1 MPGVNPTAVKAKSL
15 SIKAKFAAL
24 VTGATLVSCLA
35 VGLLSY
41 EIGKSGLI
49 DASEIRLETVAGNQ
63 SKQLDAYTLRVEQS
77 ISELSQNAAIA
88 QALETMTTVVPTE
101 KDAIIE
107 AFRREGVSEEERA
120 SFNGE
125 GLRLLYAIRHATIN
139 AAIASVWRNTRVSD
153 IYVID
158 KAGLII
164 YSVTKGKNFLTNVT
178 EPQNSAIKELFDRI
192 EAGKDGVVSTTSFS
206 GGGAAEDAAMIG
218 MPLAVSNWGQLQ
230 RKGAVIMRIAADRI
244 GAVVTPEETGKS
256 IDDAVLLSAEGKRRA
271 GVLSGGAD
279 AAVSESLVALSGA
292 SEAGTVMA
300 KTPAGSIFYAY
311 RPVSVFGQKH
321 LLAIGQQESKVLAAA
336 NDLAFWAT
344 LATLAVLAVM
354 TLVGIFVS
362 ASLTKPL
369 TGLAGLME
377 RLNGGDNNIEIKAVS
392 RGDEIGTMAR
402 ALESFRQGILDK
414 QRMET
419 ESHRKSEE
427 LDEERA
433 QREMEKA
440 RSAKELEEAVGALAT
455 GLANLAAGRLDL
467 RIEKSFVPSLDHL
480 RIDFNNSIA
489 GLDATISS
497 IGESANAIR
506 SGSGELKSASE
517 DLSRRTE
524 RQAAA
529 LEEAAAALGDMTQAV
544 NVSLSRCD
552 VAVGTTA
559 ETMQDAH
566 KSTAVVKE
574 AIVAMERIE
583 TSSSKIRQIIDVI
596 DQIAFQTN
604 LLALNAGVEAA
615 RAGDAG
621 KGFAVVAQEVR
632 ELAQKSAA
640 AARDITTLIATS
652 AGDVE
657 SGVALVLKT
666 GESLEQ
672 IQKRIQSVNDQIGAI
687 ATASREQSGRLGEI
701 NASVNEL
708 DHVTQQN
715 AAMVEETTA
724 AAFSLASE
732 ADGLTEQ
739 VGQFSVGATRHRDQ
753 RYAA

>member
-24 VTGATLVSCLA
+24 VTGATLVSCLS

-41 EIGKSGLI
+41 EMGKSGLI

-77 ISELSQNAAIA
+77 ISELSQNAAVA

-101 KDAIIE
+101 RDAIIQ

-139 AAIASVWRNTRVSD
+139 ATIASVWRNTRVSD

-158 KAGLII
+158 KTGLII
-164 YSVTKGKNFLTNVT
+164 YTVTKGKNFLTSVT
-178 EPQNSAIKELFDRI
+178 EPQNAAIKDLFDRI
-192 EAGKDGVVSTTSFS
+192 EAGKDGVVSTTGFS
-206 GGGAAEDAAMIG
+206 GGENDSAMIG

-244 GAVVTPEETGKS
+244 GAVVTPEETGKT
-256 IDDAVLLSAEGKRRA
+256 IDDAVLLSADGKRRA

-279 AAVSESLVALSGA
+279 AVVSASLAALSNA
-292 SEAGTVMA
+292 NNAGTVMA
-300 KTPAGSIFYAY
+300 QTPAGNIFYAY

-344 LATLAVLAVM
+344 VATLAVLAIM
-354 TLVGIFVS
+354 TLIGIFVS

-377 RLNGGDNNIEIKAVS
+377 RLNGGENNIEIKAVS

-414 QRMET
+414 QRMEA

-440 RSAKELEEAVGALAT
+440 RSAKELEEAVDALAT

-467 RIEKSFVPSLDHL
+467 RIDKSFVPSLDHL
-480 RIDFNNSIA
+480 RIDFNNSMA
-489 GLDATISS
+489 GLEATISN

-544 NVSLSRCD
+544 NLSLSRCN
-552 VAVGTTA
+552 VAVEATA
-559 ETMQDAH
+559 GTMQDAH

-583 TSSSKIRQIIDVI
+583 TSSAKIRQIIDVI

-615 RAGDAG
+615 RAGEAG

-672 IQKRIQSVNDQIGAI
+672 IQKRIQSVNDQIGEI
-687 ATASREQSGRLGEI
+687 ATASREQSGRLSEI

-724 AAFSLASE
+724 AAFSLSSE

-739 VGQFSVGATRHRDQ
+739 VGQFSVGGPRQRDQ

>member
-1 MPGVNPTAVKAKSL
+1 M

-41 EIGKSGLI
+41 EMGKSGLI
-49 DASEIRLETVAGNQ
+49 DASKIRLETVAGNQ

-101 KDAIIE
+101 KDAIIQ

-158 KAGLII
+158 KTGLII

-192 EAGKDGVVSTTSFS
+192 EAGKDGVVSTTGFS
-206 GGGAAEDAAMIG
+206 HGGADEAALIG

-230 RKGAVIMRIAADRI
+230 RKGAVIMRISADRI

-256 IDDAVLLSAEGKRRA
+256 IDDAVLLSAEGKLRA

-279 AAVSESLVALSGA
+279 AAVSESLTALSGA

-440 RSAKELEEAVGALAT
+440 RSAKELEEAVDALAT

-489 GLDATISS
+489 GLDATISN

-544 NVSLSRCD
+544 NISLSRCD

-566 KSTAVVKE
+566 KSTVVVKE

-615 RAGDAG
+615 RAGEAG

-739 VGQFSVGATRHRDQ
+739 VGQFSVGAIRHREQ

>member
-1 MPGVNPTAVKAKSL
+1 M

-24 VTGATLVSCLA
+24 VTGATLVSCLS

-41 EIGKSGLI
+41 EMGKSGLI
-49 DASEIRLETVAGNQ
+49 DASEIRLETVASNQ

-77 ISELSQNAAIA
+77 ITELSQNAAIA

-101 KDAIIE
+101 KDAIIQ

-158 KAGLII
+158 KNGLII

-178 EPQNSAIKELFDRI
+178 EPQNAAIKDLFQRI
-192 EAGKDGVVSTTSFS
+192 EAGKDGVVSTTGFS
-206 GGGAAEDAAMIG
+206 GGDSDSAMIG

-230 RKGAVIMRIAADRI
+230 RKGAVIMRVAADRI
-244 GAVVTPEETGKS
+244 GAVVTPEETGKT

-279 AAVSESLVALSGA
+279 AAISENLAALSGA
-292 SEAGTVMA
+292 SDPGMVLAQ
-300 KTPAGSIFYAY
+300 TPAGNIFYAY
-311 RPVSVFGQKH
+311 RPVTVFGQKH

-336 NDLAFWAT
+336 NDLAFWAAV
-344 LATLAVLAVM
+344 ATLAVLAIM
-354 TLVGIFVS
+354 TLIGIFVS

-402 ALESFRQGILDK
+402 ALESFRRGILDK
-414 QRMET
+414 QRMEA
-419 ESHRKSEE
+419 ESHRKGEE

-440 RSAKELEEAVGALAT
+440 RSAKELEEAVDALAT
-455 GLANLAAGRLDL
+455 GLANLAAGRLDR

-480 RIDFNNSIA
+480 RVDFNNSMA
-489 GLDATISS
+489 GLEATISN

-529 LEEAAAALGDMTQAV
+529 LEEAAAALGEMTQAV
-544 NVSLSRCD
+544 DLSLSRCN
-552 VAVGTTA
+552 VAVEATA
-559 ETMQDAH
+559 GTMQDAH

-615 RAGDAG
+615 RAGEAG

-672 IQKRIQSVNDQIGAI
+672 IQKRIQSVNDQIGEI
-687 ATASREQSGRLGEI
+687 ATASREQSGRLTEI

-715 AAMVEETTA
+715 AAMVEQTTA
-724 AAFSLASE
+724 SAFSLASE

-739 VGQFSVGATRHRDQ
+739 VGQFSVGAIQHRDQ

>member
-24 VTGATLVSCLA
+24 VTGATLVSCLS

-41 EIGKSGLI
+41 EMGKSGLI

-77 ISELSQNAAIA
+77 ISELSQNAAVA

-101 KDAIIE
+101 RDAIIQ
-107 AFRREGVSEEERA
+107 AFRRESVSEEERA

-158 KAGLII
+158 KTGLII
-164 YSVTKGKNFLTNVT
+164 YTVTKGKNFLTSVT
-178 EPQNSAIKELFDRI
+178 EPQNAAIKDLFDRI
-192 EAGKDGVVSTTSFS
+192 EAGKDGVVSTTGFS
-206 GGGAAEDAAMIG
+206 GGENDSAMIG

-244 GAVVTPEETGKS
+244 GAVVTPEETGKT
-256 IDDAVLLSAEGKRRA
+256 IDDAVLLSADGKRRA

-279 AAVSESLVALSGA
+279 AAVSESLAALSNA
-292 SEAGTVMA
+292 NNAGTVMA
-300 KTPAGSIFYAY
+300 QTPAGNIFYAY

-344 LATLAVLAVM
+344 VATLAVLAIM
-354 TLVGIFVS
+354 TLIGIFVS

-377 RLNGGDNNIEIKAVS
+377 RLNGGENNIEIKAVS

-414 QRMET
+414 QRMEA

-440 RSAKELEEAVGALAT
+440 RSAKELEEAVDALAT

-467 RIEKSFVPSLDHL
+467 RIDKSFVPSLDHL
-480 RIDFNNSIA
+480 RIDFNNSMA
-489 GLDATISS
+489 GLEATISN

-544 NVSLSRCD
+544 NLSLSRCN
-552 VAVGTTA
+552 VAVEATA
-559 ETMQDAH
+559 GTMQDAH

-583 TSSSKIRQIIDVI
+583 TSSAKIRQIIDVI

-615 RAGDAG
+615 RAGEAG

-672 IQKRIQSVNDQIGAI
+672 IQKRIQSVNDQIGEI
-687 ATASREQSGRLGEI
+687 ATASREQSGRLSEI

-724 AAFSLASE
+724 AAFSLSSE

-739 VGQFSVGATRHRDQ
+739 VGQFSVGGLRQRDQ

>member
-1 MPGVNPTAVKAKSL
+1 M

-24 VTGATLVSCLA
+24 VTGATLVSCLS

-41 EIGKSGLI
+41 EMGKSGLI

-77 ISELSQNAAIA
+77 ISELSQNAAVA

-101 KDAIIE
+101 RDAIIQ

-158 KAGLII
+158 KTGLII
-164 YSVTKGKNFLTNVT
+164 YTVTKGKNFLTSVT
-178 EPQNSAIKELFDRI
+178 EPQNAAIKDLFDRI
-192 EAGKDGVVSTTSFS
+192 EAGKDGVVSTTGFT
-206 GGGAAEDAAMIG
+206 GGENDSAMIG

-244 GAVVTPEETGKS
+244 GAVVTPEETGKT
-256 IDDAVLLSAEGKRRA
+256 IDDAVLLSADGKRRA

-279 AAVSESLVALSGA
+279 AAVSESLAALSNA
-292 SEAGTVMA
+292 NNAGTVMA
-300 KTPAGSIFYAY
+300 QTPAGNIFYAY

-344 LATLAVLAVM
+344 VATLAVLAIM
-354 TLVGIFVS
+354 TLIGIFVS

-377 RLNGGDNNIEIKAVS
+377 RLNGGENNIEIKAVS
-392 RGDEIGTMAR
+392 RGDEIGIMAR

-414 QRMET
+414 QRMEA

-440 RSAKELEEAVGALAT
+440 RSAKELEEAVDALAT

-467 RIEKSFVPSLDHL
+467 RIDKSFVPSLDHL
-480 RIDFNNSIA
+480 RIDFNNSMA
-489 GLDATISS
+489 GLEATISN

-544 NVSLSRCD
+544 NLSLSRCN
-552 VAVGTTA
+552 VAVEATA
-559 ETMQDAH
+559 GTMQDAH

-583 TSSSKIRQIIDVI
+583 TSSAKIRQIIDVI

-615 RAGDAG
+615 RAGEAG

-672 IQKRIQSVNDQIGAI
+672 IQKRIQSVNDQIGEI
-687 ATASREQSGRLGEI
+687 ATASREQSGRLSEI

-724 AAFSLASE
+724 AAFSLSSE

-739 VGQFSVGATRHRDQ
+739 VGQFSVGGLRQRDQ

>member
-1 MPGVNPTAVKAKSL
+1 MPGANPTAVKAKSL

-24 VTGATLVSCLA
+24 VTGATLVSCLS

-41 EIGKSGLI
+41 EMGKSGLI

-101 KDAIIE
+101 KEAIIQ
-107 AFRREGVSEEERA
+107 AFRRENVSEEERA
-120 SFNGE
+120 SFSGE

-164 YSVTKGKNFLTNVT
+164 YSVTKGKNFLTNVS
-178 EPQNSAIKELFDRI
+178 EPQNSTIKELFDRI
-192 EAGKDGVVSTTSFS
+192 EAGKDGVVSTTGF
-206 GGGAAEDAAMIG
+206 GVGGANDSALVG

-230 RKGAVIMRIAADRI
+230 RKGAVIMRISPDRI

-256 IDDAVLLSAEGKRRA
+256 IDDAVLLSAEGKLRA
-271 GVLSGGAD
+271 GVLSAGAD
-279 AAVSESLVALSGA
+279 AAVSESLVALSNT

-300 KTPAGSIFYAY
+300 QTPAGNIFYAY

-377 RLNGGDNNIEIKAVS
+377 RLNGGENDIEIKAVS

-414 QRMET
+414 QHMEA

-440 RSAKELEEAVGALAT
+440 RSARELEEAVDALAT

-544 NVSLSRCD
+544 NVSLSRCN
-552 VAVGTTA
+552 VAVEATA
-559 ETMQDAH
+559 GTMQDAH

-583 TSSSKIRQIIDVI
+583 TSSAKIRQIIDVI

-615 RAGDAG
+615 RAGEAG

-672 IQKRIQSVNDQIGAI
+672 IQKRIQSVNDQIGEI
-687 ATASREQSGRLGEI
+687 ATASREQSGRLSEI

-724 AAFSLASE
+724 AAFSLANE

-739 VGQFSVGATRHRDQ
+739 VGQFSVGATRQRDQ

>member
-24 VTGATLVSCLA
+24 VTGATLVSCLS

-41 EIGKSGLI
+41 EMGKSGLI

-77 ISELSQNAAIA
+77 ISELSQNAAVA

-101 KDAIIE
+101 RDAIIQ

-158 KAGLII
+158 KTGLII
-164 YSVTKGKNFLTNVT
+164 YTVTKGKNFLTSVT
-178 EPQNSAIKELFDRI
+178 EPQNAAIKELFDRI
-192 EAGKDGVVSTTSFS
+192 EAGKDGVVSTTGFS
-206 GGGAAEDAAMIG
+206 GGENDSAMIG

-244 GAVVTPEETGKS
+244 GAVVTPEETGKT
-256 IDDAVLLSAEGKRRA
+256 IDDAVLLSADGKRRA

-279 AAVSESLVALSGA
+279 AAVSQSLAALSNA
-292 SEAGTVMA
+292 TEAGTVMA
-300 KTPAGSIFYAY
+300 QTPAGNIFYAY

-344 LATLAVLAVM
+344 VATLAVLAIM
-354 TLVGIFVS
+354 TLIGIFVS

-377 RLNGGDNNIEIKAVS
+377 RLNGGENNIEIKAVS
-392 RGDEIGTMAR
+392 RGDEIGIMAR

-414 QRMET
+414 QRMEA

-440 RSAKELEEAVGALAT
+440 RSAKELEEAVDALAT

-467 RIEKSFVPSLDHL
+467 RIDKSFVPSLDHL
-480 RIDFNNSIA
+480 RIDFNNSMA
-489 GLDATISS
+489 GLEATISN

-544 NVSLSRCD
+544 NLSLSRCN
-552 VAVGTTA
+552 VAVEATA
-559 ETMQDAH
+559 GTMQDAH

-583 TSSSKIRQIIDVI
+583 TSSAKIRQIIDVI

-615 RAGDAG
+615 RAGEAG

-672 IQKRIQSVNDQIGAI
+672 IQKRIQSVNDQIGEI
-687 ATASREQSGRLGEI
+687 ATASREQSGRLSEI

-724 AAFSLASE
+724 AAFSLSSE

-739 VGQFSVGATRHRDQ
+739 VGQFSVGGPRQRDQ

>member
-24 VTGATLVSCLA
+24 VTGATLVSCLS

-41 EIGKSGLI
+41 EMGKSGLI
-49 DASEIRLETVAGNQ
+49 DASKIRLETVAGNQ

-77 ISELSQNAAIA
+77 ISELSQNAAVA

-101 KDAIIE
+101 RDAIIQ

-158 KAGLII
+158 KTGLII
-164 YSVTKGKNFLTNVT
+164 YTVTKGKNFLTSVT
-178 EPQNSAIKELFDRI
+178 EPQNAAIKELFDRI
-192 EAGKDGVVSTTSFS
+192 EAGKDGVVSTTGFS
-206 GGGAAEDAAMIG
+206 GGENDSAMIG

-244 GAVVTPEETGKS
+244 GAVVTPEETGKT
-256 IDDAVLLSAEGKRRA
+256 IDDAVLLSADGKRRA

-279 AAVSESLVALSGA
+279 AAVSQSLAALSNA
-292 SEAGTVMA
+292 NDAGTVMA
-300 KTPAGSIFYAY
+300 QTPAGNIFYAY

-344 LATLAVLAVM
+344 VATLAVLAIM
-354 TLVGIFVS
+354 TLIGIFVS

-377 RLNGGDNNIEIKAVS
+377 RLNGGENNIEIKAVS
-392 RGDEIGTMAR
+392 RGDEIGIMAR

-414 QRMET
+414 QRMEA

-440 RSAKELEEAVGALAT
+440 RSAKELEEAVDALAT

-467 RIEKSFVPSLDHL
+467 RIDKSFVPSLDHL
-480 RIDFNNSIA
+480 RIDFNNSMA
-489 GLDATISS
+489 GLEATISN

-544 NVSLSRCD
+544 NLSLSRCN
-552 VAVGTTA
+552 VAVEATA
-559 ETMQDAH
+559 GTMQDAH

-583 TSSSKIRQIIDVI
+583 TSSAKIRQIIDVI

-615 RAGDAG
+615 RAGEAG

-672 IQKRIQSVNDQIGAI
+672 IQKRIQSVNDQIGEI
-687 ATASREQSGRLGEI
+687 ATASREQSGRLSEI

-724 AAFSLASE
+724 AAFSLSSE

-739 VGQFSVGATRHRDQ
+739 VGQFSVGGPRQRDQ

>member
-1 MPGVNPTAVKAKSL
+1 M

-41 EIGKSGLI
+41 EMGKSGLI

-88 QALETMTTVVPTE
+88 QALETMTNVVPTE
-101 KDAIIE
+101 KDAIIQ

-158 KAGLII
+158 KTGLII

-192 EAGKDGVVSTTSFS
+192 EAGKDGVVSNTGFS
-206 GGGAAEDAAMIG
+206 SGNDSAMIG

-230 RKGAVIMRIAADRI
+230 RKGAVIMRISPDRI

-256 IDDAVLLSAEGKRRA
+256 IDDAVLLSAEGKLRA

-279 AAVSESLVALSGA
+279 AAVSESLVALSNT

-300 KTPAGSIFYAY
+300 QTPAGNIFYAY

-344 LATLAVLAVM
+344 LATLAVLAIM
-354 TLVGIFVS
+354 TLIGIFVS

-377 RLNGGDNNIEIKAVS
+377 RLNGGENDIEIKAVS

-414 QRMET
+414 QHMEA

-440 RSAKELEEAVGALAT
+440 RSAQELEEAVDALAT

-544 NVSLSRCD
+544 NVSLSRCN
-552 VAVGTTA
+552 VAVEATA
-559 ETMQDAH
+559 GTMQDAH

-583 TSSSKIRQIIDVI
+583 TSSAKIRQIIDVI

-615 RAGDAG
+615 RAGEAG

-672 IQKRIQSVNDQIGAI
+672 IQKRIQSVNDQIGEI
-687 ATASREQSGRLGEI
+687 ATASREQSGRLSEI

-724 AAFSLASE
+724 AAFSLANE

-739 VGQFSVGATRHRDQ
+739 VGQFSVGEARQRDQ

>member
-1 MPGVNPTAVKAKSL
+1 MPGANPTAVKAKSL

-24 VTGATLVSCLA
+24 VTGATLVSCLS

-41 EIGKSGLI
+41 EVGKSGLI

-88 QALETMTTVVPTE
+88 QALETMTNVVPTE
-101 KDAIIE
+101 KDAIIQ

-139 AAIASVWRNTRVSD
+139 STIASVWRNTRVSD

-158 KAGLII
+158 KTGLII
-164 YSVTKGKNFLTNVT
+164 YTVTKGKNFLTSVT
-178 EPQNSAIKELFDRI
+178 EPQNAAIKELFDRI
-192 EAGKDGVVSTTSFS
+192 EAGKDGVVSTTGFS
-206 GGGAAEDAAMIG
+206 GGENDSAMIG

-244 GAVVTPEETGKS
+244 GAVVTPEETGKT

-279 AAVSESLVALSGA
+279 AAVSESLAALSGT

-300 KTPAGSIFYAY
+300 QTSAGNIFYAY
-311 RPVSVFGQKH
+311 RPVTVFGQKH

-336 NDLAFWAT
+336 NELAFWAT
-344 LATLAVLAVM
+344 LATLAVLAIM
-354 TLVGIFVS
+354 TLIGIFVS

-377 RLNGGDNNIEIKAVS
+377 RLNGGENDIEIKAVS

-414 QRMET
+414 QRMEA
-419 ESHRKSEE
+419 EAHRKGEE

-440 RSAKELEEAVGALAT
+440 RSAKELEEAVDALAT

-480 RIDFNNSIA
+480 RIDFNNSMA
-489 GLDATISS
+489 GLEATISN

-544 NVSLSRCD
+544 NLSLSRCN
-552 VAVGTTA
+552 VAVDATA
-559 ETMQDAH
+559 DTMQDAH

-583 TSSSKIRQIIDVI
+583 TSSAKIRQIIDVI

-615 RAGDAG
+615 RAGEAG

-672 IQKRIQSVNDQIGAI
+672 IQKRIQSVNDQIGEI
-687 ATASREQSGRLGEI
+687 ATASREQSGRLSEI

-724 AAFSLASE
+724 SAFSLASE
-732 ADGLTEQ
+732 ADGLTKQ
-739 VGQFSVGATRHRDQ
+739 VGQFSVGDSRQRDQ

>member
-24 VTGATLVSCLA
+24 VTGATLVSCLS

-41 EIGKSGLI
+41 EMGKSGLI

-77 ISELSQNAAIA
+77 ISELSQNAAVA

-101 KDAIIE
+101 RDAIIQ

-158 KAGLII
+158 KTGLII
-164 YSVTKGKNFLTNVT
+164 YTVTKGKNFLTSVT
-178 EPQNSAIKELFDRI
+178 EPQNAAIKDLFDRI
-192 EAGKDGVVSTTSFS
+192 EAGKDGVVSTTGFT
-206 GGGAAEDAAMIG
+206 GGENDSAMIG

-244 GAVVTPEETGKS
+244 GSVVTPEETGKT
-256 IDDAVLLSAEGKRRA
+256 IDDAVLLSADGKRRA

-279 AAVSESLVALSGA
+279 AAVSESLAALSNA
-292 SEAGTVMA
+292 NNAGTVMA
-300 KTPAGSIFYAY
+300 QTPTGNIFYAY

-344 LATLAVLAVM
+344 VATLAVLAIM
-354 TLVGIFVS
+354 TLIGIFVS

-377 RLNGGDNNIEIKAVS
+377 RLNGGENNIEIKAVS

-414 QRMET
+414 QRMEA

-440 RSAKELEEAVGALAT
+440 RSAKELEEAVEALAT

-467 RIEKSFVPSLDHL
+467 RIDKSFVPSLDHL
-480 RIDFNNSIA
+480 RIDFNNSMA
-489 GLDATISS
+489 GLEATISN

-544 NVSLSRCD
+544 NLSLSRCN
-552 VAVGTTA
+552 VAVEATA
-559 ETMQDAH
+559 GTMQDAH

-583 TSSSKIRQIIDVI
+583 TSSAKIRQIIDVI

-615 RAGDAG
+615 RAGEAG

-672 IQKRIQSVNDQIGAI
+672 IQKRIQSVNDQIGEI
-687 ATASREQSGRLGEI
+687 ATASREQSGRLSEI

-724 AAFSLASE
+724 AAFSLSSE

-739 VGQFSVGATRHRDQ
+739 VGQFSVGGPRQRDQ

>member
-24 VTGATLVSCLA
+24 VTGATLVSCLS

-41 EIGKSGLI
+41 EMGKSGLI

-77 ISELSQNAAIA
+77 ISELSQNAAVA

-101 KDAIIE
+101 RDAIIQ

-158 KAGLII
+158 KTGLII
-164 YSVTKGKNFLTNVT
+164 YTVTKGKNFLTSVT
-178 EPQNSAIKELFDRI
+178 EPQNAAIKDLFDRI
-192 EAGKDGVVSTTSFS
+192 EAGKDGVVSTTGFT
-206 GGGAAEDAAMIG
+206 GGENDSAMIG

-244 GAVVTPEETGKS
+244 GAVVTPEETGKT
-256 IDDAVLLSAEGKRRA
+256 IDDAVLLSADGKRRA

-279 AAVSESLVALSGA
+279 AAVSESLAALSNA
-292 SEAGTVMA
+292 NNAGTVMA
-300 KTPAGSIFYAY
+300 QTPAGNIFYAY

-344 LATLAVLAVM
+344 VATLAVLAIM
-354 TLVGIFVS
+354 TLIGIFVS

-377 RLNGGDNNIEIKAVS
+377 RLNGGENNIEIKAVS

-414 QRMET
+414 QRMEA

-440 RSAKELEEAVGALAT
+440 RSAKELEEAVDALAT

-467 RIEKSFVPSLDHL
+467 RIDKSFVPSLDHL
-480 RIDFNNSIA
+480 RIDFNNSMA
-489 GLDATISS
+489 GLEATISN

-544 NVSLSRCD
+544 NLSLSRCN
-552 VAVGTTA
+552 VAVEATA
-559 ETMQDAH
+559 GTMQDAH

-583 TSSSKIRQIIDVI
+583 TSSAKIRQIIDVI

-615 RAGDAG
+615 RAGEAG

-672 IQKRIQSVNDQIGAI
+672 IQKRIQSVNDQIGEI
-687 ATASREQSGRLGEI
+687 ATASREQSGRLSEI

-724 AAFSLASE
+724 AAFSLSSE

-739 VGQFSVGATRHRDQ
+739 VGQFSVGGARQRDQ

>member
-41 EIGKSGLI
+41 EMGKSGLI

-88 QALETMTTVVPTE
+88 QALETMTNVVPTE
-101 KDAIIE
+101 KDAIIQ

-158 KAGLII
+158 KTGLII

-192 EAGKDGVVSTTSFS
+192 EAGKDGVVSNTGFS
-206 GGGAAEDAAMIG
+206 SSNDSAMIG

-230 RKGAVIMRIAADRI
+230 RKGAVIMRISPDRI

-256 IDDAVLLSAEGKRRA
+256 IDDAVLLSAEGKLRA
-271 GVLSGGAD
+271 GVLSGGTD
-279 AAVSESLVALSGA
+279 AAVSESLVALSNT

-300 KTPAGSIFYAY
+300 QTPAGNIFYAY

-344 LATLAVLAVM
+344 LATLAVLAIM
-354 TLVGIFVS
+354 TLIGIFVS

-377 RLNGGDNNIEIKAVS
+377 RLNGGENDIEIKAVS

-414 QRMET
+414 QHMEA

-440 RSAKELEEAVGALAT
+440 RSAQELEEAVDALAT

-544 NVSLSRCD
+544 NVSLSRCN
-552 VAVGTTA
+552 VAVEATA
-559 ETMQDAH
+559 GTMQDAH

-583 TSSSKIRQIIDVI
+583 TSSAKIRQIIDVI

-615 RAGDAG
+615 RAGEAG

-672 IQKRIQSVNDQIGAI
+672 IQKRIQSVNDQIGEI
-687 ATASREQSGRLGEI
+687 ATASREQSGRLSEI

-724 AAFSLASE
+724 AAFSLANE

-739 VGQFSVGATRHRDQ
+739 VGQFSVGDARQRDQ

>member
-24 VTGATLVSCLA
+24 VTGATLVSCLS

-41 EIGKSGLI
+41 EMGKSGLI

-77 ISELSQNAAIA
+77 ISELSQNAAVA

-101 KDAIIE
+101 RDAIIQ

-158 KAGLII
+158 KTGLII
-164 YSVTKGKNFLTNVT
+164 YTVTKGKNFLTSVT
-178 EPQNSAIKELFDRI
+178 EPQNAAIKDLFDRI
-192 EAGKDGVVSTTSFS
+192 EAGKDGVVSTTGFT
-206 GGGAAEDAAMIG
+206 GGENDSAMIG

-244 GAVVTPEETGKS
+244 GAVVTPEETGKT
-256 IDDAVLLSAEGKRRA
+256 IDDAVLLSADGKRRA

-279 AAVSESLVALSGA
+279 AAVSESLAALSNA
-292 SEAGTVMA
+292 NNAGTVMA
-300 KTPAGSIFYAY
+300 QTPAGNIFYAY

-344 LATLAVLAVM
+344 VATLAVLAIM
-354 TLVGIFVS
+354 TLIGIFVS

-377 RLNGGDNNIEIKAVS
+377 RLNGGENNIEIKAVS
-392 RGDEIGTMAR
+392 RGDEIGIMAR

-414 QRMET
+414 QRMEA

-440 RSAKELEEAVGALAT
+440 RSAKELEEAVDALAT

-467 RIEKSFVPSLDHL
+467 RIDKSFVPSLDHL
-480 RIDFNNSIA
+480 RIDFNNSMA
-489 GLDATISS
+489 GLEATISN

-544 NVSLSRCD
+544 NLSLSRCN
-552 VAVGTTA
+552 VAVEATA
-559 ETMQDAH
+559 GTMQDAH

-583 TSSSKIRQIIDVI
+583 TSSAKIRQIIDVI

-615 RAGDAG
+615 RAGEAG

-672 IQKRIQSVNDQIGAI
+672 IQKRIQSVNDQIGEI
-687 ATASREQSGRLGEI
+687 ATASREQSGRLSEI

-724 AAFSLASE
+724 AAFSLSSE

-739 VGQFSVGATRHRDQ
+739 VGQFSVGGLRQRDQ

>member
-24 VTGATLVSCLA
+24 VTGATLVSCLS

-41 EIGKSGLI
+41 EMGKSGLI

-77 ISELSQNAAIA
+77 ISELSQNAAVA

-101 KDAIIE
+101 RDAIIQ

-139 AAIASVWRNTRVSD
+139 ATIASVWRNTRVSD

-158 KAGLII
+158 KTGLII
-164 YSVTKGKNFLTNVT
+164 YTVTKGKNFLTSVT
-178 EPQNSAIKELFDRI
+178 EPQNAAIKDLFDRI
-192 EAGKDGVVSTTSFS
+192 EAGKDGVVSTTGFS
-206 GGGAAEDAAMIG
+206 GGENDSAMIG

-244 GAVVTPEETGKS
+244 GAVVTPEETGKT
-256 IDDAVLLSAEGKRRA
+256 IDDAVLLSADGKRRA

-279 AAVSESLVALSGA
+279 AAVSASLAALSNA
-292 SEAGTVMA
+292 NNAGTLMA
-300 KTPAGSIFYAY
+300 QTPAGNIFYAY

-344 LATLAVLAVM
+344 VATLAVLAIM
-354 TLVGIFVS
+354 TLIGIFVS

-377 RLNGGDNNIEIKAVS
+377 RLNGGENNIEIKAVS

-414 QRMET
+414 QRMEA

-440 RSAKELEEAVGALAT
+440 RSAKELEEAVDALAT

-467 RIEKSFVPSLDHL
+467 RIDKSFVPSLDHL
-480 RIDFNNSIA
+480 RIDFNNSMA
-489 GLDATISS
+489 GLEATISN

-544 NVSLSRCD
+544 NLSLSRCN
-552 VAVGTTA
+552 VAVEATA
-559 ETMQDAH
+559 GTMQDAH

-583 TSSSKIRQIIDVI
+583 TSSAKIRQIIDVI

-615 RAGDAG
+615 RAGEAG

-672 IQKRIQSVNDQIGAI
+672 IQKRIQSVNDQIGEI
-687 ATASREQSGRLGEI
+687 ATASREQSGRLSEI

-724 AAFSLASE
+724 AAFSLSSE

-739 VGQFSVGATRHRDQ
+739 VGQFSVGGARQRDQ

>member
-24 VTGATLVSCLA
+24 VTGATLVSCLS

-41 EIGKSGLI
+41 EMGKSGLI
-49 DASEIRLETVAGNQ
+49 DASKIRLETVAGNQ

-77 ISELSQNAAIA
+77 ISELSQNAAVA

-101 KDAIIE
+101 RDAIIQ

-139 AAIASVWRNTRVSD
+139 ATIASVWRNTRVSD

-158 KAGLII
+158 KTGLII
-164 YSVTKGKNFLTNVT
+164 YTVTKGKNFLTSVT
-178 EPQNSAIKELFDRI
+178 EPQNAAIKDLFDRI
-192 EAGKDGVVSTTSFS
+192 EAGKDGVVSTTGFS
-206 GGGAAEDAAMIG
+206 GGENDSAMIG

-244 GAVVTPEETGKS
+244 GAVVTPEETGKT
-256 IDDAVLLSAEGKRRA
+256 IDDAVLLSADGKRRA
-271 GVLSGGAD
+271 GILSGGAD
-279 AAVSESLVALSGA
+279 AAVSQSLAALSNA
-292 SEAGTVMA
+292 NNAGTVMA
-300 KTPAGSIFYAY
+300 QTPAGNIFYAY

-344 LATLAVLAVM
+344 VATLAVLAIM
-354 TLVGIFVS
+354 TLIGIFVS

-377 RLNGGDNNIEIKAVS
+377 RLNGGENNIEIKAVS

-414 QRMET
+414 QRMEA

-440 RSAKELEEAVGALAT
+440 RSAKELEEAVDALAT

-467 RIEKSFVPSLDHL
+467 RIDKSFVPSLDHL
-480 RIDFNNSIA
+480 RIDFNNSMA
-489 GLDATISS
+489 GLEATISN

-544 NVSLSRCD
+544 NLSLSRCN
-552 VAVGTTA
+552 VAVEATA
-559 ETMQDAH
+559 GTMQDAH

-583 TSSSKIRQIIDVI
+583 TSSAKIRQIIDVI

-615 RAGDAG
+615 RAGEAG

-672 IQKRIQSVNDQIGAI
+672 IQKRIQSVNDQIGEI
-687 ATASREQSGRLGEI
+687 ATASREQSGRLSEI

-724 AAFSLASE
+724 AAFSLSSE

-739 VGQFSVGATRHRDQ
+739 VGQFSVGGARQRDQ

>member
-1 MPGVNPTAVKAKSL
+1 M

-41 EIGKSGLI
+41 EMGKSGLI

-88 QALETMTTVVPTE
+88 QALETMTNVVPTE
-101 KDAIIE
+101 KDAIIQ

-158 KAGLII
+158 KTGLII

-192 EAGKDGVVSTTSFS
+192 EAGKDGVVSNTGFS
-206 GGGAAEDAAMIG
+206 SGNDSAMIG

-230 RKGAVIMRIAADRI
+230 RKGAVIMRISPDRI

-256 IDDAVLLSAEGKRRA
+256 IDDAVLLSAEGKLRA

-279 AAVSESLVALSGA
+279 AAVSESLVALSNT

-300 KTPAGSIFYAY
+300 QTSAGNIFYAY

-344 LATLAVLAVM
+344 LATLAVLAIM
-354 TLVGIFVS
+354 TLIGIFVS

-377 RLNGGDNNIEIKAVS
+377 RLNGGENDIEIKAVS

-414 QRMET
+414 QHMEA

-440 RSAKELEEAVGALAT
+440 RSAQELEEAVDALAT

-544 NVSLSRCD
+544 NVSLSRCN
-552 VAVGTTA
+552 VAVEATA
-559 ETMQDAH
+559 GTMQDAH

-583 TSSSKIRQIIDVI
+583 TSSAKIRQIIDVI

-615 RAGDAG
+615 RAGEAG

-672 IQKRIQSVNDQIGAI
+672 IQKRIQSVNDQIGEI
-687 ATASREQSGRLGEI
+687 ATASREQSGRLSEI

-724 AAFSLASE
+724 AAFSLANE

-739 VGQFSVGATRHRDQ
+739 VGQFSVGEARQRDQ

>member
-24 VTGATLVSCLA
+24 VTGATLVSCLS

-41 EIGKSGLI
+41 EMGKSGLI

-77 ISELSQNAAIA
+77 ISELSQNAAVA

-101 KDAIIE
+101 RDAIIQ

-158 KAGLII
+158 KTGLII
-164 YSVTKGKNFLTNVT
+164 YTVTKGKNFLTSVT
-178 EPQNSAIKELFDRI
+178 EPQNAAIKDLFDRI
-192 EAGKDGVVSTTSFS
+192 EAGKDGVVSTTGFT
-206 GGGAAEDAAMIG
+206 GGENDSAMIG

-244 GAVVTPEETGKS
+244 GAVVTPEETGKT
-256 IDDAVLLSAEGKRRA
+256 IDDAVLLSADGKRRA

-279 AAVSESLVALSGA
+279 AAVSASLAALSNA
-292 SEAGTVMA
+292 NNAGTVMA
-300 KTPAGSIFYAY
+300 QTPAGNIFYAY

-344 LATLAVLAVM
+344 VATLAVLAIM
-354 TLVGIFVS
+354 TLIGIFVS
-362 ASLTKPL
+362 ANLTKPL

-377 RLNGGDNNIEIKAVS
+377 RLNSGENNIEIKAVS

-414 QRMET
+414 QRMEA

-440 RSAKELEEAVGALAT
+440 RSAKELEEAVDALAT

-467 RIEKSFVPSLDHL
+467 RIDKSFVPSLDHL
-480 RIDFNNSIA
+480 RIDFNNSMA
-489 GLDATISS
+489 GLEATISN

-544 NVSLSRCD
+544 NLSLSRCN
-552 VAVGTTA
+552 VAVEATA
-559 ETMQDAH
+559 GTMQDAH

-583 TSSSKIRQIIDVI
+583 TSSAKIRQIIDVI

-615 RAGDAG
+615 RAGEAG

-672 IQKRIQSVNDQIGAI
+672 IQKRIQSVNDQIGEI
-687 ATASREQSGRLGEI
+687 ATASREQSGRLSEI

-724 AAFSLASE
+724 AAFSLSSE

-739 VGQFSVGATRHRDQ
+739 VGQFSVGGARQRDQ

>member
-24 VTGATLVSCLA
+24 VTGATLVSCLS

-41 EIGKSGLI
+41 EMGKSGLI

-77 ISELSQNAAIA
+77 ISELSQNAAVA

-101 KDAIIE
+101 RDAIIQ

-158 KAGLII
+158 KTGLII
-164 YSVTKGKNFLTNVT
+164 YTVTKGKNFLTSVT
-178 EPQNSAIKELFDRI
+178 EPQNAAIKDLFDRI
-192 EAGKDGVVSTTSFS
+192 EAGKDGVVSTTGFS
-206 GGGAAEDAAMIG
+206 GGENDSAMIG

-244 GAVVTPEETGKS
+244 GAVVTPEETGKT
-256 IDDAVLLSAEGKRRA
+256 IDDAVLLSADGKRRA

-279 AAVSESLVALSGA
+279 AAVSESLAALSNA
-292 SEAGTVMA
+292 NNAGTVMA
-300 KTPAGSIFYAY
+300 QTPAGNIFYAY

-344 LATLAVLAVM
+344 VATLAVLAIM
-354 TLVGIFVS
+354 TLIGIFVS

-377 RLNGGDNNIEIKAVS
+377 RLNGGENNIEIKAVS

-414 QRMET
+414 QRMEA

-440 RSAKELEEAVGALAT
+440 RSAKELEEAVDALAT

-467 RIEKSFVPSLDHL
+467 RIDKSFVPSLDHL
-480 RIDFNNSIA
+480 RIDFNNSMA
-489 GLDATISS
+489 GLEATISN

-544 NVSLSRCD
+544 NLSLSRCN
-552 VAVGTTA
+552 VAVEATA
-559 ETMQDAH
+559 GTMQDAH

-583 TSSSKIRQIIDVI
+583 TSSAKIRQIIDVI

-615 RAGDAG
+615 RAGEAG

-672 IQKRIQSVNDQIGAI
+672 IQKRIQSVNDQIGEI
-687 ATASREQSGRLGEI
+687 ATASREQSGRLSEI

-724 AAFSLASE
+724 AAFSLSSE

-739 VGQFSVGATRHRDQ
+739 VGQFSVGGARQRDQ

>member
-1 MPGVNPTAVKAKSL
+1 M

-24 VTGATLVSCLA
+24 VTGATLVSCLS

-41 EIGKSGLI
+41 EMGKSGLI
-49 DASEIRLETVAGNQ
+49 DASEIRLETVASNQ

-77 ISELSQNAAIA
+77 ITELSQNAAIA

-101 KDAIIE
+101 KDAIIQ

-158 KAGLII
+158 KNGLII

-178 EPQNSAIKELFDRI
+178 EPQNAAIKDLFQRI
-192 EAGKDGVVSTTSFS
+192 EAGKDGAVSTTGFS
-206 GGGAAEDAAMIG
+206 GGDSDSAMIG

-230 RKGAVIMRIAADRI
+230 RKGAVIMRVAADRI
-244 GAVVTPEETGKS
+244 GAVVTPEETGKT

-279 AAVSESLVALSGA
+279 AAISENLSALSGA
-292 SEAGTVMA
+292 SDPGMVLAQ
-300 KTPAGSIFYAY
+300 TPAGNIFYAY
-311 RPVSVFGQKH
+311 RPVTVFGQKH

-336 NDLAFWAT
+336 NDLAFWAAV
-344 LATLAVLAVM
+344 ATLAVLAIM
-354 TLVGIFVS
+354 TLIGIFVS

-392 RGDEIGTMAR
+392 RGDEIGIMAR

-414 QRMET
+414 QRMEA
-419 ESHRKSEE
+419 ESHRKGEE

-440 RSAKELEEAVGALAT
+440 RNAKELEEAVDALAT
-455 GLANLAAGRLDL
+455 GLANLAAGRLDR

-480 RIDFNNSIA
+480 RVDFNNSMA
-489 GLDATISS
+489 GLEATISN

-529 LEEAAAALGDMTQAV
+529 LEEAAAALGEMTQAV
-544 NVSLSRCD
+544 DLSLSRCN
-552 VAVGTTA
+552 VAVEATA
-559 ETMQDAH
+559 GTMQDAH

-615 RAGDAG
+615 RAGEAG

-672 IQKRIQSVNDQIGAI
+672 IQKRIQSVNDQIGEI
-687 ATASREQSGRLGEI
+687 ATASREQSGRLSEI

-724 AAFSLASE
+724 SAFSLASE

-739 VGQFSVGATRHRDQ
+739 VGQFSVGETPHADQ

>member
-1 MPGVNPTAVKAKSL
+1 MPGANPTAVKAKSL

-24 VTGATLVSCLA
+24 VTGATLVSCLS

-41 EIGKSGLI
+41 EMGKSGLI

-101 KDAIIE
+101 KEAIIQ
-107 AFRREGVSEEERA
+107 AFRRENVSEEERA
-120 SFNGE
+120 SFSGE

-164 YSVTKGKNFLTNVT
+164 YSVTKGKNFLTNVS
-178 EPQNSAIKELFDRI
+178 EPQNSTIKELFDRI
-192 EAGKDGVVSTTSFS
+192 EAGKDGVVSTTGF
-206 GGGAAEDAAMIG
+206 GVGGANDSALVG

-230 RKGAVIMRIAADRI
+230 RKGAVIMRISPDRI

-256 IDDAVLLSAEGKRRA
+256 IDDAVLLSAEGKLRA
-271 GVLSGGAD
+271 GVLSAGAD
-279 AAVSESLVALSGA
+279 AAVSESLVALSNT

-300 KTPAGSIFYAY
+300 QTPAGNIFYAY
-311 RPVSVFGQKH
+311 RPVTVFGQKH

-377 RLNGGDNNIEIKAVS
+377 RLNGGENDIEIKAVS

-414 QRMET
+414 QHMEA

-440 RSAKELEEAVGALAT
+440 RSARELEEAVDALAT

-544 NVSLSRCD
+544 NVSLSRCN
-552 VAVGTTA
+552 VAVEATA
-559 ETMQDAH
+559 GTMQDAH

-583 TSSSKIRQIIDVI
+583 TSSAKIRQIIDVI

-615 RAGDAG
+615 RAGEAG

-672 IQKRIQSVNDQIGAI
+672 IQKRIQSVNDQIGEI
-687 ATASREQSGRLGEI
+687 ATASREQSGRLSEI

-724 AAFSLASE
+724 AAFSLANE

-739 VGQFSVGATRHRDQ
+739 VGQFSVGETRQRDQ

>member
-24 VTGATLVSCLA
+24 VTGATLVSCLS

-41 EIGKSGLI
+41 EMGKSGLI

-77 ISELSQNAAIA
+77 ISELSQNAAVA

-101 KDAIIE
+101 RDAIIQ

-158 KAGLII
+158 KTGLII
-164 YSVTKGKNFLTNVT
+164 YTVTKGKNFLTSVT
-178 EPQNSAIKELFDRI
+178 EPQNAAIKDLFDRI
-192 EAGKDGVVSTTSFS
+192 EAGKDGVVSTTGFS
-206 GGGAAEDAAMIG
+206 GGENDSAMIG

-244 GAVVTPEETGKS
+244 GAVVTPEETGKT
-256 IDDAVLLSAEGKRRA
+256 IDDAVLLSADGKRRA

-279 AAVSESLVALSGA
+279 AAVSESLAALSNA
-292 SEAGTVMA
+292 NNAGTVMA
-300 KTPAGSIFYAY
+300 QTPAGNIFYAY

-344 LATLAVLAVM
+344 VATLAVLAIM
-354 TLVGIFVS
+354 TLIGIFVS

-377 RLNGGDNNIEIKAVS
+377 RLNGGENNIEIKAVS

-414 QRMET
+414 QRMEA

-440 RSAKELEEAVGALAT
+440 RSAKELEEAVDALAT

-467 RIEKSFVPSLDHL
+467 RIDKSFVPSLDHL
-480 RIDFNNSIA
+480 RIDFNNSMA
-489 GLDATISS
+489 GLEATISN

-544 NVSLSRCD
+544 NLSLSRCN
-552 VAVGTTA
+552 VAVEATA
-559 ETMQDAH
+559 GTMQDAH

-583 TSSSKIRQIIDVI
+583 TSSAKIRQIIDVI

-615 RAGDAG
+615 RAGEAG

-672 IQKRIQSVNDQIGAI
+672 IQKRIQSVNDQIGEI
-687 ATASREQSGRLGEI
+687 ATASREQSGRLSEI

-724 AAFSLASE
+724 AAFSLSSE

-739 VGQFSVGATRHRDQ
+739 VGQFSVGAPRQRDQ

>member
-24 VTGATLVSCLA
+24 VTGATLVSCLS

-41 EIGKSGLI
+41 EMGKSGLI

-77 ISELSQNAAIA
+77 ISELSQNAAVA

-101 KDAIIE
+101 RDAIIQ

-158 KAGLII
+158 KTGLII
-164 YSVTKGKNFLTNVT
+164 YTVTKGKNFLTSVT
-178 EPQNSAIKELFDRI
+178 EPQNAAIKELFDRI
-192 EAGKDGVVSTTSFS
+192 EAGKDGVVSTTGFS
-206 GGGAAEDAAMIG
+206 GGENDSAMIG

-244 GAVVTPEETGKS
+244 GAVVTPEETGKT
-256 IDDAVLLSAEGKRRA
+256 IDDAVLLSADGKRRA

-279 AAVSESLVALSGA
+279 AAVSESLAALSNA
-292 SEAGTVMA
+292 NDAGTVMA
-300 KTPAGSIFYAY
+300 QTPAGNIFYAY

-344 LATLAVLAVM
+344 VATLAVLAIM
-354 TLVGIFVS
+354 TLIGIFVS

-377 RLNGGDNNIEIKAVS
+377 RLNGGENNIEIKAVS
-392 RGDEIGTMAR
+392 RGDEIGIMAR

-414 QRMET
+414 QRMEA

-440 RSAKELEEAVGALAT
+440 RSAKELEEAVDALAT

-467 RIEKSFVPSLDHL
+467 RIDKSFVPSLDHL
-480 RIDFNNSIA
+480 RIDFNNSMA
-489 GLDATISS
+489 GLEATISN

-544 NVSLSRCD
+544 NLSLSRCN
-552 VAVGTTA
+552 VAVEATA
-559 ETMQDAH
+559 GTMQDAH

-583 TSSSKIRQIIDVI
+583 TSSAKIRQIIDVI

-615 RAGDAG
+615 RAGEAG

-672 IQKRIQSVNDQIGAI
+672 IQKRIQSVNDQIGEI
-687 ATASREQSGRLGEI
+687 ATASREQSGRLSEI

-724 AAFSLASE
+724 AAFSLSSE

-739 VGQFSVGATRHRDQ
+739 VGQFSVGGPRQRDQ

>member
-24 VTGATLVSCLA
+24 VTGATLVSCLS

-41 EIGKSGLI
+41 EMGKSGLI
-49 DASEIRLETVAGNQ
+49 DASKIRLETVAGNQ

-77 ISELSQNAAIA
+77 ISELSQNAAVA

-101 KDAIIE
+101 RDAIIQ

-158 KAGLII
+158 KTGLII
-164 YSVTKGKNFLTNVT
+164 YTVTKGKNFLTSVT
-178 EPQNSAIKELFDRI
+178 EPQNAAIKDLFDRI
-192 EAGKDGVVSTTSFS
+192 EAGKDGVVSTTGFT
-206 GGGAAEDAAMIG
+206 GGENDSAMIG

-244 GAVVTPEETGKS
+244 GAVVTPEETGKT
-256 IDDAVLLSAEGKRRA
+256 IDDAVLLSTDGKRRA

-279 AAVSESLVALSGA
+279 AAVSASLAALSNA
-292 SEAGTVMA
+292 NNAGTVMA
-300 KTPAGSIFYAY
+300 QTPAGNIFYAY

-344 LATLAVLAVM
+344 VATLAVLAIM
-354 TLVGIFVS
+354 TLIGIFVS

-377 RLNGGDNNIEIKAVS
+377 RLNGGENNIEIKAVS

-414 QRMET
+414 QRMEA

-440 RSAKELEEAVGALAT
+440 RSAKELEEAVDALAT

-467 RIEKSFVPSLDHL
+467 RIDKSFVPSLDHL
-480 RIDFNNSIA
+480 RIDFNNSMA
-489 GLDATISS
+489 GLEATISN

-544 NVSLSRCD
+544 NLSLSRCN
-552 VAVGTTA
+552 VAVEATA
-559 ETMQDAH
+559 GTMQDAH

-583 TSSSKIRQIIDVI
+583 TSSAKIRQIIDVI

-615 RAGDAG
+615 RAGEAG

-672 IQKRIQSVNDQIGAI
+672 IQKRIQSVNDQIGEI
-687 ATASREQSGRLGEI
+687 ATASREQSGRLSEI

-724 AAFSLASE
+724 AAFSLSSE

-739 VGQFSVGATRHRDQ
+739 VGQFSVGGARQRDQ

>member
-24 VTGATLVSCLA
+24 VTGATLVSCLS

-88 QALETMTTVVPTE
+88 QALETMTNVVPTE
-101 KDAIIE
+101 KDAIIQ

-139 AAIASVWRNTRVSD
+139 STIASVWRNTRVSD

-158 KAGLII
+158 KTGLII
-164 YSVTKGKNFLTNVT
+164 YTVTKGKNFLTNVT
-178 EPQNSAIKELFDRI
+178 EPQNAAIKDLFDRI
-192 EAGKDGVVSTTSFS
+192 EAGKDGVVSTTGFS
-206 GGGAAEDAAMIG
+206 NGANDSAMIG

-230 RKGAVIMRIAADRI
+230 RKGAVIMRISADRV
-244 GAVVTPEETGKS
+244 GAVVTPEETGKT

-279 AAVSESLVALSGA
+279 AAVSESLAALAGA
-292 SEAGTVMA
+292 SEAGTLMA
-300 KTPAGSIFYAY
+300 QTPAGNIFYAY

-344 LATLAVLAVM
+344 LATLAVLGVM

-369 TGLAGLME
+369 TGLAGLMQ
-377 RLNGGDNNIEIKAVS
+377 RLNGGENDIEIKAVS

-419 ESHRKSEE
+419 EAQRKGEE

-440 RSAKELEEAVGALAT
+440 RSARELEEAVDALAT

-467 RIEKSFVPSLDHL
+467 RVEKPFVPSLDHL
-480 RIDFNNSIA
+480 RVDFNNSMA
-489 GLDATISS
+489 GLEATISN

-544 NVSLSRCD
+544 NLSLSRCN
-552 VAVGTTA
+552 VAVAATA
-559 ETMQDAH
+559 DTMQDAH

-615 RAGDAG
+615 RAGEAG

-672 IQKRIQSVNDQIGAI
+672 IQKRIQSVNDQIGEI
-687 ATASREQSGRLGEI
+687 ATASREQSGRLSEI

-724 AAFSLASE
+724 SAFSLASE

-739 VGQFSVGATRHRDQ
+739 VGQFSVGDSRQRDQ

>member
-41 EIGKSGLI
+41 EMGKSGLI

-88 QALETMTTVVPTE
+88 QALETMTNVVPTE
-101 KDAIIE
+101 KDAIIQ

-158 KAGLII
+158 KTGLII

-192 EAGKDGVVSTTSFS
+192 ETGKDGVVSTTGFS
-206 GGGAAEDAAMIG
+206 SGNDSAMIG

-230 RKGAVIMRIAADRI
+230 RKGAVIMRISPDRI

-256 IDDAVLLSAEGKRRA
+256 IDDAVLLSAEGKLRA

-279 AAVSESLVALSGA
+279 AAVSESLVALSNT

-300 KTPAGSIFYAY
+300 QTPAGNIFYAY

-344 LATLAVLAVM
+344 LATLAVLAIM
-354 TLVGIFVS
+354 TLIGIFVS

-377 RLNGGDNNIEIKAVS
+377 RLNGGENDIEIKAVS

-414 QRMET
+414 QHMEA

-440 RSAKELEEAVGALAT
+440 RSAQELEEAVDALAT

-544 NVSLSRCD
+544 NVSLSRCN
-552 VAVGTTA
+552 VAVEATA
-559 ETMQDAH
+559 GTMQDAH

-583 TSSSKIRQIIDVI
+583 TSSAKIRQIIDVI

-615 RAGDAG
+615 RAGEAG

-672 IQKRIQSVNDQIGAI
+672 IQKRIQSVNDQIGEI
-687 ATASREQSGRLGEI
+687 ATASREQSGRLSEI

-724 AAFSLASE
+724 AAFSLANE

-739 VGQFSVGATRHRDQ
+739 VGQFSVGEARQRDQ

>member
-1 MPGVNPTAVKAKSL
+1 M

-24 VTGATLVSCLA
+24 VTGATLVSCLS

-41 EIGKSGLI
+41 EMGKSGLI
-49 DASEIRLETVAGNQ
+49 DASEIRLETVASNQ

-77 ISELSQNAAIA
+77 ISELSQNAAVA

-101 KDAIIE
+101 RDAILQ
-107 AFRREGVSEEERA
+107 AFRRDGVSEEERA

-139 AAIASVWRNTRVSD
+139 STIASVWRNTRVSD

-158 KAGLII
+158 KSGLII
-164 YSVTKGKNFLTNVT
+164 YTVTKGKNFLTSVT
-178 EPQNSAIKELFDRI
+178 EPQNAAIKELFDRI
-192 EAGKDGVVSTTSFS
+192 EAGKDGVVSTTGFS
-206 GGGAAEDAAMIG
+206 GGENDSAMIG

-244 GAVVTPEETGKS
+244 GAVVTPEETGKT
-256 IDDAVLLSAEGKRRA
+256 IDDAVLLNADGKRRA

-279 AAVSESLVALSGA
+279 AAVSESLAALSNA
-292 SEAGTVMA
+292 NEAGTVMA
-300 KTPAGSIFYAY
+300 QTPAGNIFYAY

-344 LATLAVLAVM
+344 LATLAVLAIM
-354 TLVGIFVS
+354 TLIGIFVS
-362 ASLTKPL
+362 AGLTKPL

-377 RLNGGDNNIEIKAVS
+377 RLNGGENNIEIKAVS

-419 ESHRKSEE
+419 EAHRKGEE

-440 RSAKELEEAVGALAT
+440 RSARELEEAVDALAT

-480 RIDFNNSIA
+480 RVDFNNSMA
-489 GLDATISS
+489 GLEATISN

-544 NVSLSRCD
+544 NLSLSRCN
-552 VAVGTTA
+552 VAVEATA
-559 ETMQDAH
+559 GTMQDAH

-583 TSSSKIRQIIDVI
+583 TSSAKIRQIIDVI

-615 RAGDAG
+615 RAGEAG

-672 IQKRIQSVNDQIGAI
+672 IQKRIQSVNDQIGEI
-687 ATASREQSGRLGEI
+687 ATASREQSGRLSEI

-724 AAFSLASE
+724 AAFSLSSE

-739 VGQFSVGATRHRDQ
+739 VGQFSVAAIRQRDQ
-753 RYAA
+753 LYAA

>member
-24 VTGATLVSCLA
+24 VTGATLVSCLS

-41 EIGKSGLI
+41 EMGKSGLI

-77 ISELSQNAAIA
+77 ISELSQNAAVA

-101 KDAIIE
+101 RDAIIQ

-158 KAGLII
+158 KTGLII
-164 YSVTKGKNFLTNVT
+164 YTVTKGKNFLTSVT
-178 EPQNSAIKELFDRI
+178 EPQNAAIKDLFDRI
-192 EAGKDGVVSTTSFS
+192 EAGKDGVVSTTGFT
-206 GGGAAEDAAMIG
+206 GGENDSAMIG

-244 GAVVTPEETGKS
+244 GAVVTPEETGKT
-256 IDDAVLLSAEGKRRA
+256 IDDAVLLSADGKRRA

-279 AAVSESLVALSGA
+279 AAVSESLAALSNA
-292 SEAGTVMA
+292 NNAGTVMA
-300 KTPAGSIFYAY
+300 QTPAGNIFYAY

-344 LATLAVLAVM
+344 VATLAVLAIM
-354 TLVGIFVS
+354 TLIGIFVS

-377 RLNGGDNNIEIKAVS
+377 RLNGGENNIEIKAVS

-414 QRMET
+414 QRMEA

-440 RSAKELEEAVGALAT
+440 RSAKELEEAVDALAT

-467 RIEKSFVPSLDHL
+467 RIDKSFVPSLDHL
-480 RIDFNNSIA
+480 RIDFNNSMA
-489 GLDATISS
+489 GLEATISN

-544 NVSLSRCD
+544 NLSLSRCN
-552 VAVGTTA
+552 VAVEATA
-559 ETMQDAH
+559 GTMQDAH

-583 TSSSKIRQIIDVI
+583 TSSAKIRQIIDVI

-615 RAGDAG
+615 RAGEAG

-672 IQKRIQSVNDQIGAI
+672 IQKRIQSVNDQIGEI
-687 ATASREQSGRLGEI
+687 ATASREQSGRLSEI

-724 AAFSLASE
+724 AAFSLSSE

-739 VGQFSVGATRHRDQ
+739 VGQFSVGGLRQRDQ

>member
-24 VTGATLVSCLA
+24 VTGATLVSCLS

-41 EIGKSGLI
+41 EMGKSGLI
-49 DASEIRLETVAGNQ
+49 DASKIRLETVAGNQ

-77 ISELSQNAAIA
+77 ISELSQNAAVA

-101 KDAIIE
+101 RDAIIQ

-158 KAGLII
+158 KTGLII
-164 YSVTKGKNFLTNVT
+164 YTVTKGKNFLTSVT
-178 EPQNSAIKELFDRI
+178 EPQNAAIKDLFDRI
-192 EAGKDGVVSTTSFS
+192 EAGKDGVVSTTGFS
-206 GGGAAEDAAMIG
+206 GGENDSAMIG

-244 GAVVTPEETGKS
+244 GAVVTPEETGKT
-256 IDDAVLLSAEGKRRA
+256 IDDAVLLSADGKRRA

-279 AAVSESLVALSGA
+279 AAVSESLAALSNA
-292 SEAGTVMA
+292 NNAGTVMA
-300 KTPAGSIFYAY
+300 QTPAGNIFYAY

-344 LATLAVLAVM
+344 VATLAVLAIM
-354 TLVGIFVS
+354 TLIGIFVS

-377 RLNGGDNNIEIKAVS
+377 RLNGGENNIEIKAVS

-414 QRMET
+414 QRMEA

-440 RSAKELEEAVGALAT
+440 RSAKELEEAVDALAT

-467 RIEKSFVPSLDHL
+467 RIDKSFVPSLDHL
-480 RIDFNNSIA
+480 RVDFNNSMA
-489 GLDATISS
+489 GLEATISN

-544 NVSLSRCD
+544 NLSLSRCN
-552 VAVGTTA
+552 VAVEATA
-559 ETMQDAH
+559 GTMQDAH

-583 TSSSKIRQIIDVI
+583 TSSAKIRQIIDVI

-615 RAGDAG
+615 RAGEAG

-672 IQKRIQSVNDQIGAI
+672 IQKRIQSVNDQIGEI
-687 ATASREQSGRLGEI
+687 ATASREQSGRLSEI

-724 AAFSLASE
+724 AAFSLSSE

-739 VGQFSVGATRHRDQ
+739 VGQFSVGGLRQRDQ

>member
-1 MPGVNPTAVKAKSL
+1 M

-24 VTGATLVSCLA
+24 VTGATLVSCLS

-41 EIGKSGLI
+41 EMGKSGLI

-77 ISELSQNAAIA
+77 ISELSQNAAVA

-101 KDAIIE
+101 RDAIIQ

-139 AAIASVWRNTRVSD
+139 ATIASVWRNTRVSD

-158 KAGLII
+158 KTGLII
-164 YSVTKGKNFLTNVT
+164 YTVTKGKNFLTSVT
-178 EPQNSAIKELFDRI
+178 EPQNAAIKDLFDRI
-192 EAGKDGVVSTTSFS
+192 EAGKDGVVSTTGFS
-206 GGGAAEDAAMIG
+206 GGENDSAMIG

-244 GAVVTPEETGKS
+244 GAVVTPEETGKT
-256 IDDAVLLSAEGKRRA
+256 IDDAVLLSADGKRRA

-279 AAVSESLVALSGA
+279 AAVSASLAALSNA
-292 SEAGTVMA
+292 NNAGTVMA
-300 KTPAGSIFYAY
+300 QTPAGNIFYAY

-344 LATLAVLAVM
+344 VATLAVLAIM
-354 TLVGIFVS
+354 TLIGIFVS

-377 RLNGGDNNIEIKAVS
+377 RLNGGENNIEIKAVS

-414 QRMET
+414 QRMEA

-440 RSAKELEEAVGALAT
+440 RSAKELEEAVDALAT

-467 RIEKSFVPSLDHL
+467 RIDKSFVPSLDHL
-480 RIDFNNSIA
+480 RIDFNNSMA
-489 GLDATISS
+489 GLEATISN

-544 NVSLSRCD
+544 NLSLSRCN
-552 VAVGTTA
+552 VAVEATA
-559 ETMQDAH
+559 GTMQDAH

-583 TSSSKIRQIIDVI
+583 TSSAKIRQIIDVI

-615 RAGDAG
+615 RAGEAG

-672 IQKRIQSVNDQIGAI
+672 IQKRIQSVNDQIGEI
-687 ATASREQSGRLGEI
+687 ATASREQSGRLSEI

-724 AAFSLASE
+724 AAFSLSSE

-739 VGQFSVGATRHRDQ
+739 VGQFSVGGARQRDQ

>member
-24 VTGATLVSCLA
+24 VTGATLVSCLS

-41 EIGKSGLI
+41 EMGKSGLI

-77 ISELSQNAAIA
+77 ISELSQNAAVA

-101 KDAIIE
+101 RDAIIQ

-158 KAGLII
+158 KTGLII
-164 YSVTKGKNFLTNVT
+164 YTVTKGKNFLTSVT
-178 EPQNSAIKELFDRI
+178 EPQNAAIKDLFDRI
-192 EAGKDGVVSTTSFS
+192 EAGKDGVVSTTGFT
-206 GGGAAEDAAMIG
+206 GGENDSAMIG

-244 GAVVTPEETGKS
+244 GAVVTPEETGKT
-256 IDDAVLLSAEGKRRA
+256 IDDAVLLSADGKRRA

-279 AAVSESLVALSGA
+279 AAVSASLAALSNA
-292 SEAGTVMA
+292 NNAGTVMA
-300 KTPAGSIFYAY
+300 QTPAGNIFYAY

-344 LATLAVLAVM
+344 VATLAVLAIM
-354 TLVGIFVS
+354 TLIGIFVS
-362 ASLTKPL
+362 ANLTKPL

-377 RLNGGDNNIEIKAVS
+377 RLNSGENNIEIKAVS

-414 QRMET
+414 QRMEA

-440 RSAKELEEAVGALAT
+440 RSAKELEEAVDALAT

-467 RIEKSFVPSLDHL
+467 RIDKSFVPSLDHL
-480 RIDFNNSIA
+480 RIDFNNSMA
-489 GLDATISS
+489 GLEATISN

-529 LEEAAAALGDMTQAV
+529 REEAAAALGDMTQAV
-544 NVSLSRCD
+544 NLSLSRCN
-552 VAVGTTA
+552 VAVEATA
-559 ETMQDAH
+559 GTMQDAH

-583 TSSSKIRQIIDVI
+583 TSSAKIRQIIDVI

-615 RAGDAG
+615 RAGEAG

-672 IQKRIQSVNDQIGAI
+672 IQKRIQSVNDQIGEI
-687 ATASREQSGRLGEI
+687 ATASREQSGRLSEI

-724 AAFSLASE
+724 AAFSLSSE

-739 VGQFSVGATRHRDQ
+739 VGQFSVGGARQRDQ

>member
-1 MPGVNPTAVKAKSL
+1 MPGANPTAVKAKSL

-24 VTGATLVSCLA
+24 VTGATLVSCLS

-41 EIGKSGLI
+41 EMGKSGLI

-101 KDAIIE
+101 KEAIIQ
-107 AFRREGVSEEERA
+107 AFRRENVSEEERA
-120 SFNGE
+120 SFSGE

-164 YSVTKGKNFLTNVT
+164 YSVTKGKNFLTNVS
-178 EPQNSAIKELFDRI
+178 EPQNSTIKELFDRI
-192 EAGKDGVVSTTSFS
+192 EAGKDGVVSTTGF
-206 GGGAAEDAAMIG
+206 GVGGANDSALVG

-230 RKGAVIMRIAADRI
+230 RKGAVIMRISPDRI

-256 IDDAVLLSAEGKRRA
+256 IDDAVLLSAEGKLRA
-271 GVLSGGAD
+271 GVLSAGAD
-279 AAVSESLVALSGA
+279 AAVSESLVALSNT

-300 KTPAGSIFYAY
+300 QTPAGNIFYAY

-377 RLNGGDNNIEIKAVS
+377 RLNGGENDIEIKAVS

-414 QRMET
+414 QHMEA

-440 RSAKELEEAVGALAT
+440 RSARELEEAVDALAT

-544 NVSLSRCD
+544 NVSLSRCN
-552 VAVGTTA
+552 VAVEATA
-559 ETMQDAH
+559 GTMQDAH

-583 TSSSKIRQIIDVI
+583 TSSAKIRQIIDVI

-615 RAGDAG
+615 RAGEAG

-672 IQKRIQSVNDQIGAI
+672 IQKRIQSVNDQIGEI
-687 ATASREQSGRLGEI
+687 ATASREQSGRLSEI

-724 AAFSLASE
+724 AAFSLANE

-739 VGQFSVGATRHRDQ
+739 VGQFSVGETRQRDQ

>member
-1 MPGVNPTAVKAKSL
+1 MPGVNPTAVKTKSL

-24 VTGATLVSCLA
+24 VTGATLVSCLS

-41 EIGKSGLI
+41 EMGKSGLI
-49 DASEIRLETVAGNQ
+49 DASEIRLDTVAGNQ

-107 AFRREGVSEEERA
+107 AFRRDGVSEEERA

-158 KAGLII
+158 KNGLII
-164 YSVTKGKNFLTNVT
+164 YSVTKGKNFLTNVA
-178 EPQNSAIKELFDRI
+178 EPQNAAIKDLFQRI
-192 EAGKDGVVSTTSFS
+192 EAGKDGVISTTGFS
-206 GGGAAEDAAMIG
+206 GGENDSAMVG

-230 RKGAVIMRIAADRI
+230 RKGAVVMRISADRI

-256 IDDAVLLSAEGKRRA
+256 IDDAVLLSTEGKRRA
-271 GVLSGGAD
+271 GVLSGGPD
-279 AAVSESLVALSGA
+279 AAVSENLAALAGA
-292 SEAGTVMA
+292 NDAGMVLA
-300 KTPAGSIFYAY
+300 KTSAGNIFYAY
-311 RPVSVFGQKH
+311 RPVTVFGQKH

-344 LATLAVLAVM
+344 AATLAVLAIM
-354 TLVGIFVS
+354 TLIGIFVS

-377 RLNGGDNNIEIKAVS
+377 RLNGGENDIEIKAVS

-414 QRMET
+414 QRME
-419 ESHRKSEE
+419 EEAHRKGEE

-440 RSAKELEEAVGALAT
+440 RSAKELEEAVDALAT

-480 RIDFNNSIA
+480 RIDFNNSMA
-489 GLDATISS
+489 GLEATIAN

-529 LEEAAAALGDMTQAV
+529 LEEAAAALADMTQAV
-544 NVSLSRCD
+544 NVSLSRCN
-552 VAVGTTA
+552 VAVEATA
-559 ETMQDAH
+559 GTMQDAH

-583 TSSSKIRQIIDVI
+583 TSSAKIRQIIDVI

-615 RAGDAG
+615 RAGEAG

-672 IQKRIQSVNDQIGAI
+672 IQKRIQSVNDQIGEI
-687 ATASREQSGRLGEI
+687 ATASREQSGRLSEI

-724 AAFSLASE
+724 SAFSLASE

-739 VGQFSVGATRHRDQ
+739 VAQFSVGHTRPQDQ

>member
-24 VTGATLVSCLA
+24 VTGATLVSCLS

-41 EIGKSGLI
+41 EMGKSGLI
-49 DASEIRLETVAGNQ
+49 DASEIRLETVASNQ

-77 ISELSQNAAIA
+77 ITELSQNAAIA

-101 KDAIIE
+101 KDAIIQ

-158 KAGLII
+158 KNGLII

-178 EPQNSAIKELFDRI
+178 EPQNAAIKDLFQRI
-192 EAGKDGVVSTTSFS
+192 EAGKDGVVSTTGFS
-206 GGGAAEDAAMIG
+206 GGDSDSAMIG

-230 RKGAVIMRIAADRI
+230 RKGAVIMRVAADRI
-244 GAVVTPEETGKS
+244 GAVVTPEETGKT

-279 AAVSESLVALSGA
+279 AAISENLAALSGA
-292 SEAGTVMA
+292 SDPGMVLAQ
-300 KTPAGSIFYAY
+300 TPAGNIFYAY
-311 RPVSVFGQKH
+311 RPVTVFGQKH

-336 NDLAFWAT
+336 NDLAFWAAV
-344 LATLAVLAVM
+344 ATLAVLAIM
-354 TLVGIFVS
+354 TLIGIFVS

-402 ALESFRQGILDK
+402 ALESFRRGILDK
-414 QRMET
+414 QRMEA
-419 ESHRKSEE
+419 ESHRKGEE

-440 RSAKELEEAVGALAT
+440 RSAKELEEAVDALAT
-455 GLANLAAGRLDL
+455 GLANLAAGRLDR

-480 RIDFNNSIA
+480 RVDFNNSMA
-489 GLDATISS
+489 GLEATISN

-529 LEEAAAALGDMTQAV
+529 LEEAAAALGEMTQAV
-544 NVSLSRCD
+544 DLSLSRCN
-552 VAVGTTA
+552 VAVEATA
-559 ETMQDAH
+559 GTMQDAH

-615 RAGDAG
+615 RAGEAG

-672 IQKRIQSVNDQIGAI
+672 IQKRIQSVNDQIGEI
-687 ATASREQSGRLGEI
+687 ATASREQSGRLTEI

-715 AAMVEETTA
+715 AAMVEQTTA
-724 AAFSLASE
+724 SAFSLASE

-739 VGQFSVGATRHRDQ
+739 VGQFSVGAIQHRDQ

>member
-1 MPGVNPTAVKAKSL
+1 M

-24 VTGATLVSCLA
+24 VTGATLVSCLS

-41 EIGKSGLI
+41 EMGKSGLI
-49 DASEIRLETVAGNQ
+49 DASEIRLETVASNQ

-77 ISELSQNAAIA
+77 ISELSQNAAVA

-101 KDAIIE
+101 RDAILQ

-139 AAIASVWRNTRVSD
+139 STIASVWRNTRVSD

-158 KAGLII
+158 KSGLII
-164 YSVTKGKNFLTNVT
+164 YTVTKGKNFLTSVT
-178 EPQNSAIKELFDRI
+178 EPQNAAIKELFDRI
-192 EAGKDGVVSTTSFS
+192 EAGKDGVVSTTGFS
-206 GGGAAEDAAMIG
+206 GGENDSAMIG

-244 GAVVTPEETGKS
+244 GAVVTPEETGKT
-256 IDDAVLLSAEGKRRA
+256 IDDAVLLDADGKRRA

-279 AAVSESLVALSGA
+279 AAVSESLAALSNA
-292 SEAGTVMA
+292 NEAGTVMA
-300 KTPAGSIFYAY
+300 QTPAGNIFYAY

-344 LATLAVLAVM
+344 LATLAVLAIM
-354 TLVGIFVS
+354 TLIGIFVS
-362 ASLTKPL
+362 AGLTKPL

-377 RLNGGDNNIEIKAVS
+377 RLNGGENNIEIKAVS

-419 ESHRKSEE
+419 EAHRKGEE

-440 RSAKELEEAVGALAT
+440 RSARELEEAVDALAT

-467 RIEKSFVPSLDHL
+467 RIDKSFVPSLDHL
-480 RIDFNNSIA
+480 RIDFNNSMA
-489 GLDATISS
+489 GLEATISN

-544 NVSLSRCD
+544 NLSLSRCN
-552 VAVGTTA
+552 VAVEATA
-559 ETMQDAH
+559 GTMQDAH

-583 TSSSKIRQIIDVI
+583 TSSAKIRQIIDVI

-615 RAGDAG
+615 RAGEAG

-672 IQKRIQSVNDQIGAI
+672 IQKRIQSVNDQIGEI
-687 ATASREQSGRLGEI
+687 ATASREQSGRLSEI

-724 AAFSLASE
+724 AAFSLSSE

-739 VGQFSVGATRHRDQ
+739 VGQFSVGGPRQRDQ